1 MNKIIS
7 YNIGTNTS
15 FTHLPED
22 IILHLSQFLS
32 LHDFYNFCQTNHMF
46 YEDTFTRGLAM
57 ILASNVI
64 HSPFQS
70 DGIIPYKIQERYVM
84 LIISLLALHFH
95 EYLSYLSHSIF
106 TLQTIIFYIS
116 LDA

>member
-1 MNKIIS
+1 MNEIIS
-7 YNIGTNTS
+7 YNTGTNIS

-64 HSPFQS
+64 HPPFQI
-70 DGIIPYKIQERYVM
+70 DEIISYKIQER
-84 LIISLLALHFH
+84 
-95 EYLSYLSHSIF
+95 
-106 TLQTIIFYIS
+106 
-116 LDA
+116 